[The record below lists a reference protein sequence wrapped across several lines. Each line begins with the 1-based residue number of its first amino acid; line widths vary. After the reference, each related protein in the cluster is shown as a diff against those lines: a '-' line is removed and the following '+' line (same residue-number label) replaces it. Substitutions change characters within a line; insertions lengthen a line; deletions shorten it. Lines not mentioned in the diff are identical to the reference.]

1 MPDEANEV
9 RKLQS
14 AVEELSIRVAG
25 LEQRLSRLEQSRSP
39 VLPIAPPL
47 PASEKPEK
55 LESRLGLTI
64 VNRIG
69 AVTLAI
75 GIIFFFKYAADNA
88 WIGALGRVILGLL
101 AGLVLIGVAEWL
113 RQRDQR
119 VFSQGIAGC
128 GLAIL
133 YISLYA
139 SFAYY
144 QLVSDTVAFLSMVG
158 ASALAVTLSFRYQH
172 PAIAALG
179 LIGAFLTPPLL
190 RNGEDQPWL
199 LFPYLTLLDAASVE
213 IALRKRWPVLSALAL
228 AGTAILFM
236 EWASPAQHK
245 GTATG
250 LFFLFAFF
258 ALFLMASIRSF
269 QRQGQTLDLVMIA
282 LNAFWTIL
290 SAWILLDKHHP
301 GSFAFVTF
309 LIAAVHLALA
319 FSFRHM
325 RRLYTVLYVT
335 GHSCFPIAALQVLAM
350 WAEYTAAPANRT
362 SLTSEFD
369 SVALAMYAVVMITL
383 GVLRSSIID
392 RRIGLALLG
401 IVIAKLYLYDVW
413 LLTRFY
419 RISAFVA
426 LGVLLLAASYMYSR
440 FKDKLDL
447 LLTGKQEEDRA
458 R

>member
-1 MPDEANEV
+1 MPDEADEV
-9 RKLQS
+9 SKLRI
-14 AVEELSIRVAG
+14 AIENLSIRVAA
-25 LEQRLSRLEQSRSP
+25 LEQRLTGLEQSRPP
-39 VLPIAPPL
+39 VLPVRPF
-47 PASEKPEK
+47 SVNGKPER

-88 WIGALGRVILGLL
+88 WIGALGRVMLGLL
-101 AGLVLIGVAEWL
+101 AGFVLIGIAEWL
-113 RQRDQR
+113 RKREQR

-128 GLAIL
+128 GLAFL

-144 QLVSDTVAFLSMVG
+144 QLVSGTVAFLAMVG
-158 ASALAVTLSFRYQH
+158 ASALAVALSFRYQH

-190 RNGEDQPWL
+190 RTGEDQPWL

-213 IALRKRWPVLSALAL
+213 IALRKRWPVLTALAL
-228 AGTAILFM
+228 VGTALLFM
-236 EWASPAQHK
+236 GWANPTLHK

-250 LFFLFAFF
+250 LFFLCAFF
-258 ALFLMASIRSF
+258 ALFLMASIRSL
-269 QRQGQTLDLVMIA
+269 QHQEQTLGLVIIP
-282 LNAFWTIL
+282 LNAFWTTF
-290 SAWILLDKHHP
+290 SAWMLLDKHP
-301 GSFAFVTF
+301 GSFALVTF
-309 LIAAVHLALA
+309 LLAAVHIVLALSLA
-319 FSFRHM
+319 RG
-325 RRLYTVLYVT
+325 RQLYPVLYVV
-335 GHSCFPIAALQVLAM
+335 GHGCFAVAALRVLAM
-350 WAEYTAAPANRT
+350 WAENAAAPANRA
-362 SLTSEFD
+362 SLTSELG
-369 SVALAMYAVVMITL
+369 SVFLALYAVLMITL
-383 GVLRSSIID
+383 GVLKSSVID
-392 RRIGLALLG
+392 RRIGLVLLG
-401 IVIAKLYLYDVW
+401 IVIGKLYLYDVW

-447 LLTGKQEEDRA
+447 LLTGKQEGDRT